1 MPLIPALKRQLELG
15 ELEVSL
21 GCIAVPGQPELRREV
36 MSQNRTNKMAV
47 LNCHPLLFH
56 EATINPFPVRAHYAI
71 EAGLDITGYAQL
83 SG

>member
-1 MPLIPALKRQLELG
+1 MKQIVKMRQLDKW
-15 ELEVSL
+15 
-21 GCIAVPGQPELRREV
+21 PP
-36 MSQNRTNKMAV
+36 QNRTNKMTV
-47 LNCHPLLFH
+47 LNCHPLLFY